1 MFKTISN
8 QSKRLDLDIFRLN
21 PINQF
26 LIKKYPREQDKD
38 FLGHYWYA
46 YLITLQMLAENR
58 YLDDV
63 SISITPEEYYNIPNP
78 RISSCFGK
86 WLEMFKNDAQYRYI
100 FLDNIPG
107 CSEPLSME
115 VKGIP
120 EESVTAL
127 REVLDK
133 INTGTMISRNDIKKA
148 IEDHREYEY

>member
-1 MFKTISN
+1 MFKTISCEPT
-8 QSKRLDLDIFRLN
+8 REEIFVLN
-21 PINQF
+21 PISKF
-26 LIKKYPREQDKD
+26 LVKKFPKEQDDKLLID
-38 FLGHYWYA
+38 YWKA
-46 YLITLQMLAENR
+46 CFITR
-58 YLDDV
+58 YLFGDDIDIDKIM
-63 SISITPEEYYNIPNP
+63 ISVLPEELYFKPNP
-78 RISSCFGK
+78 RISSCFDK

-107 CSEPLSME
+107 SSEPLSME

>member
-58 YLDDV
+58 DLDDV

-78 RISSCFGK
+78 SISSSFNK

-107 CSEPLSME
+107 SSGPLSMV

-133 INTGTMISRNDIKKA
+133 INTGKMISRNDIKKA
-148 IEDHREYEY
+148 IEDYREY

>member
-58 YLDDV
+58 DLDDI
-63 SISITPEEYYNIPNP
+63 SISITPEEYYNIHNSS
-78 RISSCFGK
+78 ISNTFNQ
-86 WLEMFKNDAQYRYI
+86 WLEIFKKDNVSQSKCI
-100 FLDNIPG
+100 ILDNIPG
-107 CSEPLSME
+107 NSEHLSME

-120 EESVTAL
+120 EESVSAL
-127 REVLDK
+127 KEVLDK
-133 INTGTMISRNDIKKA
+133 INTDAMISRNEIEEA
-148 IEDHREYEY
+148 IDSHHE